1 MAAENTPPKQ
11 PKAWK
16 PPHTVKYYFDVLSQ
30 AEKALTRQ
38 TSGASAKDRIDI
50 EQEIARERK
59 IKNDNAEQDIAL
71 KRTTL
76 NRLFRFLTAE
86 TVAVFA
92 VAFMQA
98 VHKPW
103 NFALQDWSFKLLV
116 TVTIA
121 QITGM
126 LFVAV
131 RYLFPTKSSK

>member
-1 MAAENTPPKQ
+1 MAAENKSPKK
-11 PKAWK
+11 PKNWK
-16 PPHTVKYYFDVLSQ
+16 PQHTIKYYFDVLSQ
-30 AEKALTRQ
+30 AEKSLMRQ
-38 TSGASAKDRIDI
+38 MPTAESKDRIDI

-86 TVAVFA
+86 TALIFLL
-92 VAFMQA
+92 AFFQA
-98 VHKPW
+98 IHWPH
-103 NFALQDWSFKLLV
+103 NFHLENWSFKLLV
-116 TVTIA
+116 TVTVA

-131 RYLFPTKSSK
+131 RYLFPTKNSR